1 MDGLETFDSPLLAD
15 VQIQPDGT
23 LKPSGKQ
30 NVRFYLKKFL
40 KFKAKPKLDENG
52 VQVLDEKGKP
62 QFEIDSKT
70 GLPFKI
76 AYEENV
82 EMVRVETK
90 GDTNIKDDVA
100 DEFIKRQYFRQYKF
114 FKEGRFPDGHPIED
128 FEFIQAPTILE
139 LHLLGIHTI
148 EQVATASD
156 LVCGQLK
163 DQSGYEIRDIAA
175 QWVQINSPQGQSNK
189 AMVLERELLKAR
201 QEIEALKSRSPLS
214 DIPRLVEQAP
224 VATEAASEDKFMEIP
239 VKRKGGRPRKNTT
252 NIEG

>member
-1 MDGLETFDSPLLAD
+1 MDGLDTFDSPLLAD
-15 VQIQPDGT
+15 VQINSDGT

-30 NVRFYLKKFL
+30 NIRFYTKKFL

-52 VQVLDEKGKP
+52 VQMKDDKGKLL
-62 QFEIDSKT
+62 FEVDPKT

-100 DEFIKRQYFRQYKF
+100 DEFIKRQYFRQQKF
-114 FKEGRFPDGHPIED
+114 FNEGRFPDGHPIED
-128 FEFIQAPTILE
+128 FDFIQAPTILE

-148 EQVATASD
+148 EQIAAASD

-175 QWVQINSPQGQSNK
+175 QWIQINSPQGQNTK
-189 AMVLERELLKAR
+189 ALALERELLQAKR
-201 QEIEALKSRSPLS
+201 EIEALKARSPR
-214 DIPRLVEQAP
+214 DIPRIVEQAP
-224 VATEAASEDKFMEIP
+224 MAAEVSEDKFMEIP
-239 VKRKGGRPRKNTT
+239 VKRKGGRPKKNVQ
-252 NIEG
+252 IEG

>member
-1 MDGLETFDSPLLAD
+1 MDGLDTFDSPLLAD
-15 VQIQPDGT
+15 VQINSDGT

-30 NVRFYLKKFL
+30 NIRFYTKKFL
-40 KFKAKPKLDENG
+40 KFRAKPKLDESG
-52 VQVLDEKGKP
+52 VQMKDEKGKP
-62 QFEIDSKT
+62 LFEIDPKT

-128 FEFIQAPTILE
+128 FDFIQAPTILE

-148 EQVATASD
+148 EQIAAASD

-175 QWVQINSPQGQSNK
+175 QWIQINSPQGQNVK
-189 AMVLERELLKAR
+189 AAALERELLQAKR
-201 QEIEALKSRSPLS
+201 EIEALKARSPR
-214 DIPRLVEQAP
+214 DIPRIVEQRPAD
-224 VATEAASEDKFMEIP
+224 VAQVSEDKFMEIP
-239 VKRKGGRPRKNTT
+239 VKRKGGRPKKNVQ
-252 NIEG
+252 IEG

>member
-1 MDGLETFDSPLLAD
+1 MDGLDTFDSPLLAD
-15 VQIQPDGT
+15 VQINSDGT

-30 NVRFYLKKFL
+30 NIRFYTKKFL

-52 VQVLDEKGKP
+52 VQMKDDKGKLL
-62 QFEIDSKT
+62 FEVDPKT

-128 FEFIQAPTILE
+128 FDFIQAPTILE

-148 EQVATASD
+148 EQIAAASD

-175 QWVQINSPQGQSNK
+175 QWIQINSPQGQNTK
-189 AMVLERELLKAR
+189 ALALERELLQAKR
-201 QEIEALKSRSPLS
+201 EIEALKARSPR
-214 DIPRLVEQAP
+214 DIPRIVEQAP
-224 VATEAASEDKFMEIP
+224 MAAEVSEDKFMEIP
-239 VKRKGGRPRKNTT
+239 VKRKGGRPKKNVQ
-252 NIEG
+252 IEG

>member
-1 MDGLETFDSPLLAD
+1 MDGLDTFDSPLLAD
-15 VQIQPDGT
+15 VQINSDGT

-30 NVRFYLKKFL
+30 NIRFYTKKFL
-40 KFKAKPKLDENG
+40 KFRAKPKLDESG
-52 VQVLDEKGKP
+52 VQMKDEKGKP
-62 QFEIDSKT
+62 LFEIDPKT

-128 FEFIQAPTILE
+128 FDFIQAPTILE

-148 EQVATASD
+148 EQIAAASD

-175 QWVQINSPQGQSNK
+175 QWIQINSPQGQNTK
-189 AMVLERELLKAR
+189 ALALERELLQAKR
-201 QEIEALKSRSPLS
+201 EIEALKARSPR
-214 DIPRLVEQAP
+214 DIPRIVEQMP
-224 VATEAASEDKFMEIP
+224 VAASEVSEDKFMEIP
-239 VKRKGGRPRKNTT
+239 VKRKGGRPKKNVQ
-252 NIEG
+252 IEG

>member
-1 MDGLETFDSPLLAD
+1 MDGLDTFDSPLLAD
-15 VQIQPDGT
+15 VQINSDGT

-30 NVRFYLKKFL
+30 NIRFYTKKFL
-40 KFKAKPKLDENG
+40 KFRAKPKLDESG
-52 VQVLDEKGKP
+52 VQMKDEKGKP
-62 QFEIDSKT
+62 LFEIDPKT

-128 FEFIQAPTILE
+128 FDFIQAPTILE

-148 EQVATASD
+148 EQIAAASD

-175 QWVQINSPQGQSNK
+175 QWIQINSPQGQNTK
-189 AMVLERELLKAR
+189 ALALERELLQAKR
-201 QEIEALKSRSPLS
+201 EIEALKARSPR
-214 DIPRLVEQAP
+214 DIPRIVEQAP
-224 VATEAASEDKFMEIP
+224 MAAEVSEDKFMEIP
-239 VKRKGGRPRKNTT
+239 VKRKGGRPKKNVQ
-252 NIEG
+252 IEG

>member
-1 MDGLETFDSPLLAD
+1 MDGLDTFDSPLLAD
-15 VQIQPDGT
+15 VQINSDGT

-30 NVRFYLKKFL
+30 NIRFYTKKFL
-40 KFKAKPKLDENG
+40 KFKAKPKLDESG
-52 VQVLDEKGKP
+52 VQMKDEKGKP
-62 QFEIDSKT
+62 LFEIDPKT

-128 FEFIQAPTILE
+128 FDFIQAPTILE

-148 EQVATASD
+148 EQIAAASD

-175 QWVQINSPQGQSNK
+175 QWIQINSPQGQNTK
-189 AMVLERELLKAR
+189 ALALERELLQAKR
-201 QEIEALKSRSPLS
+201 EIEALKARSPR
-214 DIPRLVEQAP
+214 DIPRIVEQAP
-224 VATEAASEDKFMEIP
+224 MAAEVSEDKFMEIP
-239 VKRKGGRPRKNTT
+239 VKRKGGRPKKNVQ
-252 NIEG
+252 IEG

>member
-1 MDGLETFDSPLLAD
+1 MDGLDTFDSPLLAD
-15 VQIQPDGT
+15 VQINSDGT

-30 NVRFYLKKFL
+30 NIRFYTKKFL
-40 KFKAKPKLDENG
+40 KFKAKPKLDESG
-52 VQVLDEKGKP
+52 VQMKDEKGKP
-62 QFEIDSKT
+62 LFEIDPKT

-128 FEFIQAPTILE
+128 FDFIQAPTILE

-148 EQVATASD
+148 EQIAAASD

-175 QWVQINSPQGQSNK
+175 QWIQINSPQGQNTK
-189 AMVLERELLKAR
+189 ALALERELLQAKREIESLKAR
-201 QEIEALKSRSPLS
+201 SPR
-214 DIPRLVEQAP
+214 DIPRIVEQAP
-224 VATEAASEDKFMEIP
+224 MAAEVSEDKFMEIP
-239 VKRKGGRPRKNTT
+239 VKRKGGRPKKNVQ
-252 NIEG
+252 IEG